1 MGHTPEELGEPGQ
14 LVERERRLERMA
26 AAARGV
32 PEFLVIGVADR
43 IDDEDAAQR
52 IPLRRRAV
60 AHDEPHGVAEECLTA
75 ARDQPVRVAVVQAAA
90 CAWCCDRQ

>member
-14 LVERERRLERMA
+14 LVERQRRLERMA

-52 IPLRRRAV
+52 IPLRQRAV
-60 AHDEPHGVAEECLTA
+60 AHDEPHGVAEEALDGP
-75 ARDQPVRVAVVQAAA
+75 ARDQPVWVAVVQ
-90 CAWCCDRQ
+90 CAPMRSVL